1 MNVLIVPQREN
12 HRDTTCGIRPVAL
25 YSFEGDISTY
35 GRHIFRIYI
44 AGTLPNMALKV
55 IFLQAIGVNQSA
67 GEENTRHIDPSPSI
81 RELMVLGL

>member
-1 MNVLIVPQREN
+1 MSSGPLPYIALRVIFLHI
-12 HRDTTCGIRPVAL
+12 TGI
-25 YSFEGDISTY
+25 YSA
-35 GRHIFRIYI
+35 YI

>member
-1 MNVLIVPQREN
+1 MASGPLPYMALRVIFL
-12 HRDTTCGIRPVAL
+12 HMAGI
-25 YSFEGDISTY
+25 YSAYNSA
-35 GRHIFRIYI
+35 YI
-44 AGTLPNMALKV
+44 AGTLPNIALKV

>member
-1 MNVLIVPQREN
+1 MASGPLPYIALRVIFLHI
-12 HRDTTCGIRPVAL
+12 TGI
-25 YSFEGDISTY
+25 YSA
-35 GRHIFRIYI
+35 YI
-44 AGTLPNMALKV
+44 AGTLRLPNMALKV

>member
-1 MNVLIVPQREN
+1 MASGPLPYIALRVIFL
-12 HRDTTCGIRPVAL
+12 HMAGINSA
-25 YSFEGDISTY
+25 
-35 GRHIFRIYI
+35 YI
-44 AGTLPNMALKV
+44 AGTLPNLALKV